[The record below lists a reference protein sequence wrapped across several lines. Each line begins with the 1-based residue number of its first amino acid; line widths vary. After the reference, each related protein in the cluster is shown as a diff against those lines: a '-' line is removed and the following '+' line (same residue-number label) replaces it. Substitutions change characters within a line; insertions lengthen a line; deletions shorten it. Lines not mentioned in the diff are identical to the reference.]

1 MKIIAAM
8 LISTIFVSFLL
19 SKNAMAEC
27 KGSQNLPSQQ
37 LFVSFE
43 SNGDQIV
50 PSEERRLR
58 QWVYEINSRYPIQ
71 NWVFVIGG
79 ASKRET
85 EPERL
90 AMKRAVAVTKRII
103 DDGLVNAPFQMKI
116 QIYPSEGAI
125 ESSSETREVTVQVSP
140 GCPNNC
146 CDGN

>member
-8 LISTIFVSFLL
+8 LLSTILVSFWL

-50 PSEERRLR
+50 PSEEGRLR
-58 QWVYEINSRYPIQ
+58 QWVSEINSRYPIQ
-71 NWVFVIGG
+71 NWVFVIGS

-90 AMKRAVAVTKRII
+90 AMKRAVAVTKSII

-116 QIYPSEGAI
+116 QVYPSEGAI

>member
-8 LISTIFVSFLL
+8 LISTILVSFLL

-58 QWVYEINSRYPIQ
+58 QWVSEINSRYPIQ

-140 GCPNNC
+140 GCPNDC

>member
-1 MKIIAAM
+1 
-8 LISTIFVSFLL
+8 
-19 SKNAMAEC
+19 
-27 KGSQNLPSQQ
+27 
-37 LFVSFE
+37 

-50 PSEERRLR
+50 PSEEGRLR
-58 QWVYEINSRYPIQ
+58 QWVSEINSRYPIQ
-71 NWVFVIGG
+71 NWVFVIGS

-90 AMKRAVAVTKRII
+90 AMRRAVAVTKSII

-116 QIYPSEGAI
+116 QVYPSEGAI

>member
-8 LISTIFVSFLL
+8 LISTILVSFLL

-50 PSEERRLR
+50 PPEERRLR
-58 QWVYEINSRYPIQ
+58 QWVSEINSRYPIQ

-116 QIYPSEGAI
+116 QVYPSESAI

>member
-8 LISTIFVSFLL
+8 LISTILVSFLL

-58 QWVYEINSRYPIQ
+58 QWVSEINSRYPIQ

-116 QIYPSEGAI
+116 QVYPSEGAI

-140 GCPNNC
+140 GCPNDC

>member
-8 LISTIFVSFLL
+8 LISTILVSFLL

-50 PSEERRLR
+50 PSEEGRLR
-58 QWVYEINSRYPIQ
+58 QWVSEINSRYPIQ
-71 NWVFVIGG
+71 NWVFVIGS

-90 AMKRAVAVTKRII
+90 AMKRAVAVTKSII

-116 QIYPSEGAI
+116 QVYPSEGAI